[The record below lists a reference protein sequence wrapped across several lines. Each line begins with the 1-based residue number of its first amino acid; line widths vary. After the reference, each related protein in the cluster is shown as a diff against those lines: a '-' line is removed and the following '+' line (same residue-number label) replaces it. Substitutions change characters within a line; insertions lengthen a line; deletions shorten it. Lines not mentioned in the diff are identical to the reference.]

1 MSGVFQ
7 AVQRRARWQLL
18 RMRRARGERG
28 SMSIFYAVAA
38 PCIFLIIGL
47 VADGGGAL
55 NAAARADDVAQEA
68 ARAGGQEIDAGK
80 AIPGEAVVVDPAAA
94 ARAARAYL
102 TRENVRGRVAV
113 SGDGT
118 TITVSVSDS
127 YPTNFS
133 SLVGYTTI
141 AVTGMGT
148 AHLVH
153 QGD

>member
-1 MSGVFQ
+1 MTIRT
-7 AVQRRARWQLL
+7 ALQRL
-18 RMRRARGERG
+18 RGHLAAGEREMG

-38 PCIFLIIGL
+38 LCIFLVIGL

-68 ARAGGQEIDAGK
+68 ARAGGQQIDPGE

-102 TRENVRGRVAV
+102 SREDVTGTVAV

-118 TITVSVSDS
+118 TITVTVTDS
-127 YPTNFS
+127 YPTTFS
-133 SLVGYTTI
+133 SLVGYTSI
-141 AVTGMGT
+141 GVTGKGT
-148 AHLVH
+148 AHLIH
-153 QGD
+153 QGG